1 MRKELA
7 DLGIP
12 STVILDSA
20 VGYGLLFSIL
30 SLSIIYLFYTLYAS
44 IFYTLLFSILFP
56 VYHLLIFYSLCKHFL
71 HPRKDFMVPKFFE
84 FEIQL
89 LFLVTFND

>member
-30 SLSIIYLFYTLYAS
+30 FL
-44 IFYTLLFSILFP
+44 
-56 VYHLLIFYSLCKHFL
+56 VYHLLILYSLCKHFL
-71 HPRKDFMVPKFFE
+71 HLIIFYALPCLSFTYFILFMQAFFTPKKG
-84 FEIQL
+84 L
-89 LFLVTFND
+89 HGA